1 MFSLTSGKCILE
13 LIMRTFYK
21 EMVSVANVE
30 KYRKSSKVIALW
42 VNIVLR

>member
-13 LIMRTFYK
+13 LIMKTFYK
-21 EMVSVANVE
+21 EISSVTNME

>member
-1 MFSLTSGKCILE
+1 MFSLTFGKCVLE
-13 LIMRTFYK
+13 LIMKTFYK
-21 EMVSVANVE
+21 EIASVANME

>member
-1 MFSLTSGKCILE
+1 MFSLTSDKCILE

-21 EMVSVANVE
+21 EIASVANME